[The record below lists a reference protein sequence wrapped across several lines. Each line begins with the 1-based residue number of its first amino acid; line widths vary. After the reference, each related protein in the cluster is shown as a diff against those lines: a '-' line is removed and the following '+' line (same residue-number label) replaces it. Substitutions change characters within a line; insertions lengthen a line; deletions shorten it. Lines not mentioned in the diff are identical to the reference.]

1 MLKPSTETLPD
12 KVRKSVSLQVP
23 KRAGENA
30 LRLLSQMK
38 LVDQKARIRLEG
50 ETLLLPLLRKPS
62 SDEATRIQTQ
72 IGPALVSQ
80 DGFEPKTKTVQS
92 LEEALQDQLPPSMVA
107 SLPAS
112 FDIVG
117 DIAVVEFPPELS
129 RHERVVAEG
138 ILKVHKNLKAVFA
151 RAGPVSGVDRVR
163 PLRHLVGDMRT
174 TTVHREF
181 GCRYKVDLSKAYF
194 SPRLSTEHQ
203 RVAESVGPGEFVV
216 DMFAGV
222 GPFSI
227 LIAKRRGDVV
237 VHALD
242 SNPEAVRLLEE
253 NVRLNNQE
261 GKVTVW
267 AGDARA
273 IVERDLRGKAS
284 RVIMNLPS
292 AAKEFVDVACKALHT
307 DGGVLHYYT
316 FADGLDYK
324 EKALGELDRAL
335 SSCSWKLRTKI
346 GVRPVRGVGPMH
358 WQVVVDA
365 RVVPMG

>member
-1 MLKPSTETLPD
+1 MNPSTETPQE
-12 KVRKSVSLQVP
+12 KVRKSVSLRVP

-30 LRLLSQMK
+30 LRLLAQMK
-38 LVDQKARIRLEG
+38 LVDQKARIRLDG

-62 SDEATRIQTQ
+62 SDEETRIQTQ
-72 IGPALVSQ
+72 IGPVLVSQ
-80 DGFEPKTKTVQS
+80 DAFEPKTKTVQS
-92 LEEALQDQLPPSMVA
+92 LEEALEDQLPPSLIA
-107 SLPAS
+107 SLPSS

-129 RHERVVAEG
+129 RHERAVAEG

-151 RAGPVSGVDRVR
+151 KAGPVSGVDRLR
-163 PLRHLVGDMRT
+163 PLRHLAGDRRT

-181 GCRYKVDLSKAYF
+181 GCRYNVDLSKAYF

-203 RVAESVGPGEFVV
+203 RVAESVGPGECVV

-227 LIAKRRGDVV
+227 LIAKRRGDVM
-237 VHALD
+237 VHAVD
-242 SNPEAVRLLEE
+242 SNPEAVRLLKE
-253 NVRLNNQE
+253 NIRLNKQE

-273 IVERDLRGKAS
+273 IVERNLLGKAS

-316 FADGLDYK
+316 FADGLDYP
-324 EKALGELDRAL
+324 EKALGELEQAL
-335 SSCSWKLRTKI
+335 SSCSWRLKTKI
-346 GVRPVRGVGPMH
+346 GVRAVRGVAPMQ

-365 RVVPMG
+365 RVAPMV

>member
-1 MLKPSTETLPD
+1 
-12 KVRKSVSLQVP
+12 
-23 KRAGENA
+23 
-30 LRLLSQMK
+30 MK
-38 LVDQKARIRLEG
+38 LVDRKARIRLEG

-62 SDEATRIQTQ
+62 SDEATRIEVR
-72 IGPALVSQ
+72 IGPVLVSE
-80 DGFEPKTKTVQS
+80 DAFGPKTKTAQS
-92 LEEALQDQLPPSMVA
+92 LEEALENELPPSLIA

-112 FDIVG
+112 FDVVG
-117 DIAVVEFPPELS
+117 DIAVVEFLPELS
-129 RHERVVAEG
+129 HHERVVAEG

-163 PLRHLVGDMRT
+163 PLRHLVGDRRT

-203 RVAESVGPGEFVV
+203 RVAESVEPGEFVV

-237 VHALD
+237 VHAVD
-242 SNPEAVRLLEE
+242 SNPEAVRLLRD
-253 NVRLNNQE
+253 NVRLNKQE

-292 AAKEFVDVACKALHT
+292 AAKEFVDVACRALHT
-307 DGGVLHYYT
+307 EGGVLHYYT

-324 EKALGELDRAL
+324 EKALGELERSL
-335 SSCSWKLRTKI
+335 SSCSWRLRTKI

>member
-1 MLKPSTETLPD
+1 M
-12 KVRKSVSLQVP
+12 P

-30 LRLLSQMK
+30 LRLLAEMK
-38 LVDQKARIRLEG
+38 LFDQKARIRLEG

-62 SDEATRIQTQ
+62 SAEATHIRTQ
-72 IGPALVSQ
+72 IGPVLVSQ
-80 DGFEPKTKTVQS
+80 DAFEPKTRTFQS
-92 LEEALQDQLPPSMVA
+92 LEEALEDRLPPSLIA
-107 SLPAS
+107 SLPGS
-112 FDIVG
+112 FDVIG

-129 RHERVVAEG
+129 RHERIVAEG
-138 ILKVHKNLKAVFA
+138 ILKVHKNLRGVFA

-203 RVAESVGPGEFVV
+203 RVAESVEPGECVV

-227 LIAKRRGDVV
+227 LTVKTRGDVV
-237 VHALD
+237 VHAVD
-242 SNPEAVRLLEE
+242 SNPEAVWLLEE
-253 NVRLNNQE
+253 NVRLNRLE

-273 IVERDLRGKAS
+273 IVERNLIGKAS

-292 AAKEFVDVACKALHT
+292 VAKEFVDVACKALRT
-307 DGGVLHYYT
+307 DGGILHYYT
-316 FADGLDYK
+316 FADGLDYA
-324 EKALGELDRAL
+324 EKALAELEQAL
-335 SSCSWKLRTKI
+335 SSCSWRLKTKI
-346 GVRPVRGVGPMH
+346 GVRAVRGVAPMR

-365 RVVPMG
+365 RVAPMVS